1 MPRLLVSQQAVR
13 SVLQPASTRYVC
25 LSCRAQSQ
33 RQFSVSRR
41 SREEQ
46 LPFFKRLTKSIFGD
60 EKSREASKKREDAT
74 RKRAEETV
82 ATGSVDYEQWTD
94 EKGREWQRA
103 AVVDPSINKDY
114 KQSSDWAGLEMIGG
128 EKWVKERR
136 DGGEQYIGF
145 NPRRKAELTNE
156 DWRNLLLHVI
166 VEVMV
171 AKQVSLDLDLL
182 TADREVDMD
191 HWARTVGVTF
201 DQTDGKLS
209 MNFVNAGD
217 QELIVGALGLGAPT
231 IVDSEEA
238 SKAINEA
245 EEVVG
250 GDATDGIAATLED
263 ERPALQDVVDM
274 ATLDAQAKQRMRD
287 IKIATQVTGPGS
299 KHDLPAF
306 KFMDSDSR
314 LTIMKRVFQL
324 TSHRLPDAVVS
335 TASTPTDL
343 YHAYITK
350 PAPKK
355 LAQTKELSKVKV
367 SVPNVTVYSKRRTP
381 IDKEKD
387 VGRWKVIEAELLRRN
402 LPVTGSRYQGAKTTT
417 PLA

>member
-1 MPRLLVSQQAVR
+1 MPRLLVNQQALR
-13 SVLQPASTRYVC
+13 SAVQPAASGYVC
-25 LSCRAQSQ
+25 LACRAQSQ
-33 RQFSVSRR
+33 RQFSVTRR

-82 ATGSVDYEQWTD
+82 ATGSVAYEQWVD
-94 EKGREWQRA
+94 GKGREWQRA
-103 AVVDPSINKDY
+103 AVVDPSINKNY
-114 KQSSDWAGLEMIGG
+114 KQSSDWAGLELIGG
-128 EKWVKERR
+128 EQWVRERR

-145 NPRRKAELTNE
+145 NPRRKTELTNE
-156 DWRNLLLHVI
+156 EWKNLLRHVI

-171 AKQVSLDLDLL
+171 AKQASLDLDTL
-182 TADREVDMD
+182 TADREVDLD

-201 DQTDGKLS
+201 EQKDGKLS
-209 MNFVNAGD
+209 MNFVKPGD
-217 QELIVGALGLGAPT
+217 RDLIVQILGLGVPT
-231 IVDSEEA
+231 IVESEEA
-238 SKAINEA
+238 TRAVDEA
-245 EEVVG
+245 GEVVG
-250 GDATDGIAATLED
+250 FATDDIAVSLGD
-263 ERPALQDVVDM
+263 KQPAAQDVADM
-274 ATLDAQAKQRMRD
+274 AALDAQAKQRMHD
-287 IKIATQVTGPGS
+287 IRIATQVTSGGS
-299 KHDLPAF
+299 KHDLPAYAF
-306 KFMDSDSR
+306 TDPDIK

-335 TASTPTDL
+335 TASTPIDL

-355 LAQTKELSKVKV
+355 LAQTKELNKVKV

-381 IDKEKD
+381 IDKEKE
-387 VGRWKVIEAELLRRN
+387 VGRWKVIEEELLRRN

>member
-1 MPRLLVSQQAVR
+1 MPRLSVTQQALR
-13 SVLQPASTRYVC
+13 SAVQPATSGYVC
-25 LSCRAQSQ
+25 LACRAQSQ

-41 SREEQ
+41 SHEEQ

-82 ATGSVDYEQWTD
+82 ATGSVDYEQWVD
-94 EKGREWQRA
+94 DKGREWQRA

-128 EKWVKERR
+128 EQWVRDRR
-136 DGGEQYIGF
+136 DGGEQYIAF
-145 NPRRKAELTNE
+145 NPRRKTELTNAG
-156 DWRNLLLHVI
+156 WSNLLRHVL

-171 AKQVSLDLDLL
+171 AKQASLDLDLL
-182 TADREVDMD
+182 TADREVDPD
-191 HWARTVGVTF
+191 HWTRTVGVTF

-209 MNFVNAGD
+209 MKFVGTGD
-217 QELIVGALGLGAPT
+217 RDLIVETLGLGVPT
-231 IVDSEEA
+231 IVESEETTE
-238 SKAINEA
+238 AIEEA
-245 EEVVG
+245 REVVEASS
-250 GDATDGIAATLED
+250 DDIIASLEN
-263 ERPALQDVVDM
+263 EQPAGEEVVDM
-274 ATLDAQAKQRMRD
+274 AALDAQAKQRMQD
-287 IKIATQVTGPGS
+287 IKTVSERTSAGGS
-299 KHDLPAF
+299 LDLPAF
-306 KFMDSDSR
+306 KLTDPEVK
-314 LTIMKRVFQL
+314 LTILKRVFQL

-335 TASTPTDL
+335 SASTPIDL

-355 LAQTKELSKVKV
+355 LAQTRELIKVKV
-367 SVPNVTVYSKRRTP
+367 SVPNVTVYSRRRTP

-387 VGRWKVIEAELLRRN
+387 VGRWKVIEEELLRRN